1 MTISRRDFLKASGL
15 MAAWTALAACAP
27 NAPTAQSTPHH
38 VDGPTQTTLPQP
50 VLDPTQTAA
59 PLLTPIPDS
68 EKLLLHTLRRMTF
81 GPMPEM
87 FDQARRLGL
96 DAFIE
101 EQLSPDSIPDPEID
115 SLLQPFSTLNMNVAE
130 RLQLAENIQSAR
142 ELIDATILRQW
153 HSQRQVFEM
162 MVDFWGNHFCIYIGK
177 FLCKVLKT
185 DDDLKVIRPNAL
197 GKFRDLLYASAK
209 SPAMLIYLDQAESMG
224 ESPNE
229 NYARELMELHTVG
242 VESGYSHHDVA
253 ELARVLTGWTV
264 SGPGNQRIGPGIYY
278 FNPEIHDYGEKHVM
292 GLMISP
298 TGESEGEMI
307 LDMLASHAS
316 TAHFISQ
323 KLACRF
329 VSDSPDPAL
338 VDALAQVFIQ
348 SDGDTRQILRAL
360 LKSEQFKTSVGQK
373 FKKPLDFFISTLR
386 LTGTTISG
394 NSRKLQ
400 EQLRLLGQIPFSW
413 QPPDGYPDAA
423 EYWATTSGLLD
434 RWNFGFLLVS
444 NAIKGATVDLNALTK
459 DAGTREDVVDVLSNR
474 FLGER
479 MPDDARSILIDY
491 ASSADLDT
499 IIPSVAGLILG
510 SPHFQVR

>member
-38 VDGPTQTTLPQP
+38 VESPTQTTVPQP
-50 VLDPTQTAA
+50 VLNPIQTVVPSPAI
-59 PLLTPIPDS
+59 IPDG
-68 EKLLLHTLRRMTF
+68 EKLLLHTLRRTTF
-81 GPMPEM
+81 GPTPEL

-96 DAFIE
+96 DVFIE
-101 EQLSPDSIPDPEID
+101 EQLSADSIPDPEID
-115 SLLQPFSTLNMNVAE
+115 SLLRPFSTLKMTAGE
-130 RLQLAENIQSAR
+130 RLQLGENSISAR
-142 ELIDATILRQW
+142 ELIESTILRQW
-153 HSQRQVFEM
+153 YSHRQIFEM
-162 MVDFWGNHFCIYIGK
+162 MVDFWGNHFNIYIGK

-185 DDDLKVIRPNAL
+185 DDDLYTIRPNAL

-209 SPAMLIYLDQAESMG
+209 SPAMLIYLDQAESLG

-264 SGPGNQRIGPGIYY
+264 SGPRNTKIGAGIYY
-278 FNPEIHDYGEKHVM
+278 FDPEIHDYSEKHVM
-292 GLMISP
+292 GMMISP
-298 TGESEGEMI
+298 TGQSEGEMI
-307 LDMLASHAS
+307 LDMLASHTS
-316 TAHFISQ
+316 TAHFISR
-323 KLACRF
+323 KFARRF

-338 VDALAQVFIQ
+338 VDMLSQVFTQ
-348 SDGDTRQILRAL
+348 SDGDTRQIFRAL
-360 LKSEQFKTSVGQK
+360 LNSDQFKTSVGQK

-386 LTGTTISG
+386 LTGTTLTG
-394 NSRKLQ
+394 NSKKLQ
-400 EQLRLLGQIPFSW
+400 EQLRLLGQVPFSW
-413 QPPDGYPDAA
+413 LMPDGYPDST

-444 NAIKGATVDLNALTK
+444 NAIIGATVDLEALTK
-459 DAGTREDVVDVLSNR
+459 DASSREDIVDVLSLR

-479 MPDDARSILIDY
+479 LPDDARSILVDF
-491 ASSADLDT
+491 ASSANLSNL
-499 IIPSVAGLILG
+499 IPSVAGLILG